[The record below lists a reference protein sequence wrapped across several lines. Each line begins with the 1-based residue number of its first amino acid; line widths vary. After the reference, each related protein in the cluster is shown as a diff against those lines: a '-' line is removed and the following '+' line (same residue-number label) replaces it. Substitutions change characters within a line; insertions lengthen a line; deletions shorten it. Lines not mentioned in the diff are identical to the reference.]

1 MYRNLD
7 AYLRDT
13 LYIHQPLPLPE
24 EGRLEE
30 ALAQKIPLERRAI
43 APAHALE
50 GWRELGAG
58 KLTIS
63 PAGNITLT
71 SPTVLPQ
78 FPPEARDTHHTHYG
92 VSGIRYD
99 LPGEDLRAYNRLCVT
114 LRAQCDG
121 HRAPHLHIQF
131 YNEGE
136 IPLPDK
142 FDREG
147 THQVNLKN
155 GEWTRILWEI
165 PDLPRDKVTGIA
177 FFNLIAGR
185 DTTSGEYTRYEIAD
199 VSIQRVE
206 RCEHTRGWQPN
217 PGQLCA
223 SFSGYAPEDEK
234 IAIGTGLQ
242 GQFQLR
248 RKNETVYSAPIRTEH
263 TPIGTFS
270 VLDFTPLRAEG
281 DYELIAEGAQPAAR
295 ARARQ
300 PLAR

>member
-92 VSGIRYD
+92 VSGIR
-99 LPGEDLRAYNRLCVT
+99 
-114 LRAQCDG
+114 
-121 HRAPHLHIQF
+121 
-131 YNEGE
+131 
-136 IPLPDK
+136 
-142 FDREG
+142 
-147 THQVNLKN
+147 
-155 GEWTRILWEI
+155 
-165 PDLPRDKVTGIA
+165 
-177 FFNLIAGR
+177 
-185 DTTSGEYTRYEIAD
+185 
-199 VSIQRVE
+199 
-206 RCEHTRGWQPN
+206 
-217 PGQLCA
+217 
-223 SFSGYAPEDEK
+223 
-234 IAIGTGLQ
+234 
-242 GQFQLR
+242 
-248 RKNETVYSAPIRTEH
+248 
-263 TPIGTFS
+263 
-270 VLDFTPLRAEG
+270 
-281 DYELIAEGAQPAAR
+281 
-295 ARARQ
+295 
-300 PLAR
+300 

>member
-1 MYRNLD
+1 M
-7 AYLRDT
+7 
-13 LYIHQPLPLPE
+13 
-24 EGRLEE
+24 
-30 ALAQKIPLERRAI
+30 
-43 APAHALE
+43 
-50 GWRELGAG
+50 
-58 KLTIS
+58 
-63 PAGNITLT
+63 
-71 SPTVLPQ
+71 LPQ

-136 IPLPDK
+136 ILLPDK

-206 RCEHTRGWQPN
+206 RCEHTRGWQPTGPVVRPAFPATRQRTKKSPSARDCRAN
-217 PGQLCA
+217 SSCA
-223 SFSGYAPEDEK
+223 AKTKPC
-234 IAIGTGLQ
+234 IP
-242 GQFQLR
+242 R
-248 RKNETVYSAPIRTEH
+248 PSA
-263 TPIGTFS
+263 
-270 VLDFTPLRAEG
+270 
-281 DYELIAEGAQPAAR
+281 
-295 ARARQ
+295 
-300 PLAR
+300 

>member
-99 LPGEDLRAYNRLCVT
+99 LPAKTC
-114 LRAQCDG
+114 
-121 HRAPHLHIQF
+121 AP
-131 YNEGE
+131 
-136 IPLPDK
+136 
-142 FDREG
+142 
-147 THQVNLKN
+147 
-155 GEWTRILWEI
+155 
-165 PDLPRDKVTGIA
+165 
-177 FFNLIAGR
+177 
-185 DTTSGEYTRYEIAD
+185 TTA
-199 VSIQRVE
+199 
-206 RCEHTRGWQPN
+206 
-217 PGQLCA
+217 CA
-223 SFSGYAPEDEK
+223 SPCARSAT
-234 IAIGTGLQ
+234 GTA
-242 GQFQLR
+242 R
-248 RKNETVYSAPIRTEH
+248 RTC
-263 TPIGTFS
+263 TFS
-270 VLDFTPLRAEG
+270 FTTRAKF
-281 DYELIAEGAQPAAR
+281 PCRTSSTAR
-295 ARARQ
+295 VPTR
-300 PLAR
+300 